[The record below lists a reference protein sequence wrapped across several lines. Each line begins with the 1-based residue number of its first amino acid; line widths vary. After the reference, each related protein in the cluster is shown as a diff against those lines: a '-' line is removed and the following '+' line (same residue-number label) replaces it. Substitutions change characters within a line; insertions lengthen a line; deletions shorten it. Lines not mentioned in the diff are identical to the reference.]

1 MEVKGSKEKRAGWRE
16 GREETDP
23 WSTVTAVTVRQC
35 QSSARNTVSI

>member
-16 GREETDP
+16 ETDL
-23 WSTVTAVTVRQC
+23 WSTVTVLTVRQC